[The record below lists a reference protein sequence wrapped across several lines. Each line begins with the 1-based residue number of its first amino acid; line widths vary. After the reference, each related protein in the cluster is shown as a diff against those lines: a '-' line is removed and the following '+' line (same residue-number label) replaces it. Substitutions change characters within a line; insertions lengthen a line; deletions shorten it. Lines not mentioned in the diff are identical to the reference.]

1 MTLDF
6 KIIKSQFYMH
16 IKLKKISNH
25 TISKFNTNFH
35 AFIYSIIS
43 KIDFRG
49 RIFASFFGF
58 YKGQKGLF
66 ST

>member
-1 MTLDF
+1 
-6 KIIKSQFYMH
+6 MH